1 MKQMWFKV
9 ICCEGVV
16 ALCFCKMNDETNFF
30 AKMKWTSE
38 KLIEYG
44 FSELGDKY
52 SYQTFIANGAFVL
65 QVLISKDGV
74 YTNVYDPKNDF
85 EYVLHKIPEAEG
97 KFVGKIREE
106 YLEILNQIRVQCFV
120 PDVFKSF
127 EAQAIM
133 SYASEKYAS
142 KPEYLWNK
150 LPEAAVLRNPNSA
163 KWFAIFM
170 RIDANKLGLLS
181 QTNIEIIDLKANPD
195 NVLKLIDNVKIFP
208 GYHMN
213 KKHWITICL
222 NNSVHISDIL
232 TFVDESYILSQ
243 KS

>member
-1 MKQMWFKV
+1 
-9 ICCEGVV
+9 
-16 ALCFCKMNDETNFF
+16 MNDETNFF
-30 AKMKWTSE
+30 AEMKWIPE
-38 KLIEYG
+38 KLIAYG
-44 FSELGDKY
+44 FSKLGDKY
-52 SYQTFIANGAFVL
+52 SYQRFIANGAFVL
-65 QVLISKDGV
+65 RVLILQNGI
-74 YTNVYDPKNDF
+74 YTSVYDTKNDF

-142 KPEYLWNK
+142 EPEYLWNK
-150 LPEAAVLRNPNSA
+150 LPEAAVLRNPNST

-170 RIDANKLGLLS
+170 KIDANKLGLLS
-181 QTNIEIIDLKANPD
+181 QTNIEIIDLKIHPD
-195 NVLKLIDNVKIFP
+195 NVLSLIDNVKIFP

-222 NNSVHISDIL
+222 NNSVPISDIL
-232 TFVDESYILSQ
+232 TLVDASYTLSQ